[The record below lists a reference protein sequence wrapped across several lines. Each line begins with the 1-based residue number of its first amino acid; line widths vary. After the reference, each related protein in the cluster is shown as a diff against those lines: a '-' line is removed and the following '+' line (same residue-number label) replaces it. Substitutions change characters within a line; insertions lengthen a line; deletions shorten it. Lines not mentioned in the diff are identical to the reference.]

1 MVNRSKPCF
10 FGTHFETTP
19 FNKMKIDQNQVFHHF
34 FLWLRTQHHLTM
46 QAAGHFFWL
55 VHTDIRKLAE
65 VCEVSNFTQIS
76 GAKIEQNWGWK
87 LPKVNH
93 KTVKTW
99 PRRCGPSLMD
109 SFNEVIDWDED
120 ELAHLFRGMLLPL
133 VARLKTPSK
142 NTRVLLE
149 KNCLHQM
156 VYFHSETWKID
167 SCNSWQPPYR

>member
-1 MVNRSKPCF
+1 MVNHSNQCF
-10 FGTHFETTP
+10 FGAHFETTP

-34 FLWLRTQHHLTM
+34 FLWLRTQHHLTP
-46 QAAGHFFWL
+46 ADTFFWL
-55 VHTDIRKLAE
+55 VHADIRKLAE

-76 GAKIEQNWGWK
+76 IQCVTDSGAKIEQDWGWK

-93 KTVKTW
+93 NTVKAW

-142 NTRVLLE
+142 TQE
-149 KNCLHQM
+149 FC
-156 VYFHSETWKID
+156 
-167 SCNSWQPPYR
+167 